1 MHRAFACF
9 TKPGAA
15 VNIFP
20 ATKLKGK
27 TVAEL
32 KSDICKGF
40 DYLGVRYGSIQEAI
54 TDDIVLLD
62 KYPLISR
69 PNRPSKYTM
78 PDYTIIPL
86 APENI
91 DVKWILCDVKTEGE
105 YEIPKFLV
113 KLPEDPNAT
122 VKDFLAVAQSS
133 IGLENEAIKITVN
146 DTDIEESLPCKD
158 LYQKAF
164 ENNITYHMK
173 ISEKAGEL
181 MQKRSNII
189 QEIKE
194 SEAKYISQ
202 LNCIISFWTPEVK
215 KRKIFNETEMKT
227 IGSEFGSILNCHQIF
242 LDELTQLMHGYS
254 TQVAGLFV
262 AHSSMFEVAITY
274 IANYPQVNDTIV
286 EKCKS
291 NSVRKELLELSNQQN
306 GQDFLSFLITPVQR
320 IPRYQLFIR
329 DLTKYTPSSHPDS
342 FLLKEAANSIEA
354 ILRKIE
360 VETKSASQMWRLK
373 QIEKN
378 LVNKFKIVVPNRKL
392 IHQAQVAIKGHS
404 ENIGMIYVFNDIVL
418 LTKDQSKGIT
428 VLFDSPV
435 TSFHYQFAI
444 DNELC
449 LIITAVEKS
458 YNKSIMNPRKD
469 YLVGFADKLSLRD
482 FFTALVQASKEI
494 TSKYDFS
501 FEWALMNT
509 KLTQVCAGS
518 AAANGSEFL
527 FFGGQQEEMRA
538 PVSTLT
544 ALNQFTMQK
553 MDIPTCAEG
562 RYGHTMTLI
571 GSRIFI
577 IGGKNKN
584 TFFDMI
590 LCYDLRSN
598 IWSEPLPNSTIA
610 FEPRYGH
617 TTTLFEGRL
626 YIIGGRNAKG
636 EILNTVTVFD
646 PIDNMFEIPETKNAP
661 PARYHHI
668 AVLNGK
674 SIIIHG
680 GKAHKK
686 LLADVWELDIET
698 MTWTEKS
705 PRGDKII
712 PRKCGGGF
720 VCGDTFI
727 IFGGTTENRAAADS
741 VSIKTDTYIATKV
754 IDVGNVP
761 YALRKFS
768 YFTDRSGKMYAYGGM
783 EKLSKVPYSAF
794 YLLKPNQAWL
804 QRMLTSQQEMA
815 LLPEFKGSGFGTSPR
830 RRSRS
835 IVMNALVRSL
845 FSTDGGLGAM
855 TDIQSDADM
864 IPPDDDLHPPP
875 SPREKRKASARS
887 VSVFKAD
894 WSQKETVI
902 PEANHVPLPD
912 PTDAT
917 DVDGLKPK
925 RRKKPKKSEDGD
937 ELKPKKRKKKH
948 ATEETAEQP
957 APEPEPTPKPEQ
969 EKIEVEGELL
979 M

>member
-32 KSDICKGF
+32 KGDICKGF
-40 DYLGVRYGSIQEAI
+40 DFLGVRYGSIQEAI

-69 PNRPSKYTM
+69 PSRPSKYCM

-86 APENI
+86 APENQQT
-91 DVKWILCDVKTEGE
+91 KWILCDVKVEGE

-113 KLPEDPNAT
+113 KLPEDQNAT
-122 VKDFLAVAQSS
+122 VKDFLKIAQES
-133 IGLENEAIKITVN
+133 IGLENEPIKISIQ
-146 DTDIEESLPCKD
+146 DEDIPETTLVQE
-158 LYQKAF
+158 LYKKAW
-164 ENNITYHMK
+164 ENQVIYHMK
-173 ISEKAGEL
+173 ITEKAGDL
-181 MQKRSNII
+181 MQKRSNIV

-202 LNCIISFWTPEVK
+202 LKCIIEFWTPEVK

-227 IGSEFGSILNCHQIF
+227 ISSEFGSILNCHQIF
-242 LDELTQLMHGYS
+242 LDELTQLMHSYS

-262 AHSSMFEVAITY
+262 SHSSMFEVAITY
-274 IANYPQVNDTIV
+274 IANYPQINDTIV

-360 VETKSASQMWRLK
+360 VETKSVSQMWRLK

-418 LTKDQSKGIT
+418 VTKDQSKGIT

-444 DNELC
+444 DNDLC
-449 LIITAVEKS
+449 LIISAVEKS

-469 YLVGFADKLSLRD
+469 YLIGFADKLSLRD
-482 FFTALVQASKEI
+482 FFQALVTASQELTKTYE
-494 TSKYDFS
+494 FS

-509 KLTQVCAGS
+509 KLSQVSAGS

-527 FFGGQQEEMRA
+527 FFGGQPEENMA
-538 PVSTLT
+538 PGNTLT
-544 ALNQFTMQK
+544 ALNQFTMER
-553 MDIPTCAEG
+553 MDIQTCAEG
-562 RYGHTMTLI
+562 RVGHTMTLI
-571 GSRIFI
+571 GSRLFI

-598 IWSEPLPNSTIA
+598 IWSEPLPNSTVT

-617 TTTLFEGRL
+617 TTTLCDGRL
-626 YIIGGRNAKG
+626 YIIGGRNQKG
-636 EILNTVTVFD
+636 DVIDTVTVFD
-646 PIDNMFEIPETKNAP
+646 PIDNMFEILQTKNTPP
-661 PARYHHI
+661 PARYHHV
-668 AVLNGK
+668 AVLSGH

-686 LLADVWELDIET
+686 LLSDTWELDTET
-698 MTWTEKS
+698 MTWQEKI

-720 VCGDTFI
+720 VCGDTMIF
-727 IFGGTTENRAAADS
+727 FGGTTESGAAVESIA
-741 VSIKTDTYIATKV
+741 IKTDTYVATKV
-754 IDVGNVP
+754 VDVGNVP

-783 EKLSKVPYSAF
+783 EKLSKTPYSAF
-794 YLLKPNQAWL
+794 YLLKPNQNWL
-804 QRMLTSQQEMA
+804 QRMLSVQETPYFGEA
-815 LLPEFKGSGFGTSPR
+815 KARPGFGTGPR
-830 RRSRS
+830 RRTKS
-835 IVMNALVRSL
+835 IRLNALVRSL
-845 FSTDGGLGAM
+845 FAMDGGIDQAI
-855 TDIQSDADM
+855 TDYQSDADM
-864 IPPDDDLHPPP
+864 SVDSEDLHPPP
-875 SPREKRKASARS
+875 SPRDKRKQSAKS
-887 VSVFKAD
+887 VSVFKAG
-894 WSQKETVI
+894 WSQKQETVI
-902 PEANHVPLPD
+902 PEANRVPLPD
-912 PTDAT
+912 DTDTPEITPEQEA
-917 DVDGLKPK
+917 
-925 RRKKPKKSEDGD
+925 
-937 ELKPKKRKKKH
+937 ELKPKKRKKVKKSADDDGNEELKPKRRKKKV
-948 ATEETAEQP
+948 ATEAP
-957 APEPEPTPKPEQ
+957 APETTDTA
-969 EKIEVEGELL
+969 
-979 M
+979 